1 MSSGEEPGQP
11 ITGLRRGAVGENVF
25 LCGDPA
31 RVPRIAKS
39 WSNVREVL
47 SLREY
52 RVAVGERDGV
62 RMAAASTGIG
72 APSTAILVEEL
83 AKIGVRR
90 MIRVGNSG
98 GLQPELA
105 LGDLVITT
113 GAVRDDGTSR
123 SYVLP
128 EYPAVSDWAVV
139 AALVGAARARGVRHA
154 VGVTW
159 SLDAF
164 YARNAVLDPDGA
176 IASMSFGGYR
186 APELAERIE
195 QMRAARVQNCEME
208 SGILLTL
215 AGLFGLQAGCICVVS
230 DRAPWPG
237 PAELDI
243 DKNMDACIDVA
254 TDAMVAL
261 VKNA

>member
-1 MSSGEEPGQP
+1 MSTDDPAQP

-47 SLREY
+47 NLREY
-52 RVAVGERDGV
+52 RIAVGERDGV

-128 EYPAVSDWAVV
+128 EFPAVADWAVV
-139 AALVGAARARGVRHA
+139 AALVAAARARGVRHA

-164 YARNAVLDPDGA
+164 YARNAVLGPEGT
-176 IASMSFGGYR
+176 IETMSFAGYR
-186 APELAERIE
+186 APELEARLV

-215 AGLFGLQAGCICVVS
+215 GALFGLQTGCICVVS

-243 DKNMDACIDVA
+243 DKNMDACIGVA
-254 TDAMVAL
+254 TDAMLAL
-261 VKNA
+261 VKGA